1 MDRVKNGDHEAFRT
15 LVERHENRVYSFF
28 YRRMEDVGLAEDLTL
43 EVWNKIY
50 LARQGYLPQARFTTY
65 LYRVARNHWIDHIRV
80 HANRSKQ
87 VLSLDHPAGGT
98 SDEGGGRVGD
108 FLKAPENAPEAR
120 QVNQELADKIR
131 EGLKRLN
138 DGEMNVFQL
147 AVYEGLK
154 YADISE
160 ILDIPVGTVK
170 SRMHTSMRKL
180 RTWLDKE
187 GVRP

>member
-1 MDRVKNGDHEAFRT
+1 
-15 LVERHENRVYSFF
+15 VYSFF
-28 YRRMEDVGLAEDLTL
+28 YRRLEDVGLAEDLTL

-50 LARQGYLPQARFTTY
+50 QARQAYLPQARFTTY

-80 HANRSKQ
+80 HSGKSKQ
-87 VLSLDHPAGGT
+87 VLSLDQPVGGAA
-98 SDEGGGRVGD
+98 DEGGARVGD
-108 FLKAPENAPEAR
+108 FLKAPDSAPEAR

-131 EGLKRLN
+131 DGLKRLN

-147 AVYEGLK
+147 AVYEALK
-154 YADISE
+154 YADIAE

-170 SRMHTSMRKL
+170 SRMHTSLRKL
-180 RTWLDKE
+180 RIWLDKE